1 MIRHAL
7 LRTIAGALAA
17 LLLVSCVTVRVNGP
31 ASDGTPAAEES
42 APADSASVEE
52 PADAAEQV
60 AEATKTPRRRATRT
74 PSSEATKTP
83 RKRVTR
89 TPSSEATKTPRKR
102 VTRTPTAVA
111 SAPDGDEIEADSG
124 FRPDPN
130 GFSFENYGNEDGIT
144 NLTPADVHRMFGDD
158 ACVRFKNGECV
169 LTPAGRKWMREV
181 NKSMAGGHCEG
192 FAVLSTF
199 MYVGQISP
207 KDFGAS
213 SVDRLKIAGNEKL
226 QREIAYWFTT
236 QSTTPSAESERTDMT
251 PVQVVDE
258 LAAQFDRQAAGAADF
273 ETYSLGIYK
282 PGYEEGHAVTPYAVN
297 ELENGRV
304 EILVYDNNYPLEQRA
319 ILVDRK
325 KNTWQYQA
333 STNPQEKESLYKGT
347 ARSKTLTIAPLS
359 VRLQPQQC
367 PFCDEDGGG
376 RGVGKLGAPA
386 VEYNEIWLDGD
397 VGLLITDAQGRR
409 LGIVGEEM
417 INEIP
422 DARFTPVRSGL
433 WADDH
438 EPIYRIPRGV
448 AFTATLDGRNL
459 PAGEMASLTLI
470 GPGYT
475 LAVDGIEL
483 EGRQTDVIAF
493 SADGRAI
500 SYKTATDLT
509 PLLTVGIETDAAD
522 YEFEVI
528 AEGDD
533 DGQDV
538 TLRIDPAAAS
548 LAISKSGADKTS
560 TYDLLMTR
568 YGNEDE
574 EEFESTGIELA
585 ANATDYV
592 RYGKWRGAGQ
602 PLRVEFDLDDDGV
615 MDGSV
620 DVQAP

>member
-297 ELENGRV
+297 ELERSSSTTTTIRSSNAPSRSIARQKPGSTRRR
-304 EILVYDNNYPLEQRA
+304 PTR
-319 ILVDRK
+319 RRRP
-325 KNTWQYQA
+325 A
-333 STNPQEKESLYKGT
+333 STRATPDP
-347 ARSKTLTIAPLS
+347 ARSRSRRSRFAWSRRSARS
-359 VRLQPQQC
+359 V
-367 PFCDEDGGG
+367 
-376 RGVGKLGAPA
+376 
-386 VEYNEIWLDGD
+386 IS
-397 VGLLITDAQGRR
+397 RR
-409 LGIVGEEM
+409 
-417 INEIP
+417 
-422 DARFTPVRSGL
+422 RR
-433 WADDH
+433 
-438 EPIYRIPRGV
+438 R
-448 AFTATLDGRNL
+448 TA
-459 PAGEMASLTLI
+459 
-470 GPGYT
+470 
-475 LAVDGIEL
+475 
-483 EGRQTDVIAF
+483 
-493 SADGRAI
+493 
-500 SYKTATDLT
+500 
-509 PLLTVGIETDAAD
+509 
-522 YEFEVI
+522 
-528 AEGDD
+528 
-533 DGQDV
+533 
-538 TLRIDPAAAS
+538 AAAS
-548 LAISKSGADKTS
+548 PHPHPNTTSSGS
-560 TYDLLMTR
+560 T
-568 YGNEDE
+568 
-574 EEFESTGIELA
+574 
-585 ANATDYV
+585 AT
-592 RYGKWRGAGQ
+592 
-602 PLRVEFDLDDDGV
+602 
-615 MDGSV
+615 
-620 DVQAP
+620 